1 MAIPILLAFAASTAL
16 FTLILYERYFL
27 QNFLDNFTLLLLT
40 LTLSVSLASLAS
52 LLLRGVSQ
60 PALPPFS
67 A

>member
-1 MAIPILLAFAASTAL
+1 MAIPILLAFAASAAL

-52 LLLRGVSQ
+52 LLLLR
-60 PALPPFS
+60 
-67 A
+67 